1 MSNSIRFLGAAIFA
15 WAGVRAVSLGMIPGT
30 QALAFDAQAAQ
41 SASPPLPAIEPTSL
55 PPIEPVPIASPQF
68 GPGPMFGPQFAP
80 GSRYPAYAPYPVYIP
95 VPAAAASPGIPQ
107 QVMYLDRPPAVPAEI
122 NVFGGA
128 QPAGEWV
135 RSVDAP
141 PPPVPARQS
150 TPSFGELKLPQL
162 PDRLSISSWATMRSQ
177 AGSDSLANKGMLG
190 GSQAGVR
197 LLWQV
202 DPRLSASLRA
212 SAPVNSQR
220 GVEAALGIRYQ
231 PFTSVP
237 VAVTLERRHAF
248 GEYGQSAFALFSE
261 GGVYGRPMPW
271 NSTFDGYFQ
280 AGVVDF
286 NRPDWFV
293 DGQAAVS
300 RPVWRNLSAG
310 LGLWGGAQRGL
321 SRLDA
326 GPRATLRVGTG
337 MRIHLDYRYKLLGNA
352 VPGSGG
358 VVTLAGDF

>member
-15 WAGVRAVSLGMIPGT
+15 WAAVRAVSLGIIPGT
-30 QALAFDAQAAQ
+30 QALAFDAQATQTAR
-41 SASPPLPAIEPTSL
+41 PPLPAIQSTSL
-55 PPIEPVPIASPQF
+55 PPIEPVTTTSPL
-68 GPGPMFGPQFAP
+68 PAVGPMLGPQSAS
-80 GSRYPAYAPYPVYIP
+80 GSSYPAFAPYPVYIP
-95 VPAAAASPGIPQ
+95 VPAAASPSDIPRQ
-107 QVMYLDRPPAVPAEI
+107 ILYLDRPPAAPAEI
-122 NVFGGA
+122 NVYGGGP
-128 QPAGEWV
+128 PAGEWV
-135 RSVDAP
+135 RSAEAP

-162 PDRLSISSWATMRSQ
+162 PDRLSISSWATMRNR
-177 AGSDSLANKGMLG
+177 AGSDSLANRGLLG
-190 GSQAGVR
+190 GSQAGAR
-197 LLWQV
+197 LLWQA
-202 DPRLSASLRA
+202 DPHLSASLRA

-220 GVEAALGIRYQ
+220 GVEAALGVRYQ
-231 PFTSVP
+231 PFTGVP

-261 GGVYGRPMPW
+261 GGVYGRPILW

-286 NRPDWFV
+286 NRPDWFM

-310 LGLWGGAQRGL
+310 LGMWGGAQRGI
-321 SRLDA
+321 SRLDV
-326 GPRATLRVGTG
+326 GPRATLRVGRG
-337 MRIHLDYRYKLLGNA
+337 MRVHLDYRYKLFGNA